1 MFRKF
6 FTVILLSTIALGT
19 SAQGQT
25 VSLDSCR
32 NMALRTNKALKMADA
47 GIEGAGYARKAAR
60 AAYLPAVDLSAGY
73 MYNQHK
79 VNLLGEDAK
88 LPTMTF
94 NPLTGKYDYNILIN
108 PATGQPVTD
117 PASGSPIPLEVAVI
131 PKEAMS
137 YDIHNV
143 MFGTVSLTQPVY
155 MGGAIRAMNEITKY
169 AELLAQSTRDA
180 AVQELIYAVDE
191 SYWTVVSLESKRKL
205 AESYLQLVDTLQ
217 RNVNAMLK
225 EGVATRSDSLR
236 VAVLRNEAAL
246 TLTKVDNGLSLS
258 RMALAQICGQP
269 IDTQLRPEDCDLKA
283 ADNMPGPVDYTMDQV
298 YASRPELETMRHSIS
313 IAEQKARLAKAA
325 MLPKV
330 SVIGSYTFMN
340 PNTINGFENRFGG
353 NFSVGA
359 ALTMPLW
366 HWGGNYYT
374 HKAAKAETTIQKL
387 ALAEAEDKIELQVN
401 QAKFKY
407 DEAYKTYNTTRTNL
421 LSADENLR
429 QARLGFKEGVM
440 TLQDVMAAQ
449 TGWLA
454 AHSEEIDAQIGVQLC
469 NVYLAK
475 VLGRLK

>member
-94 NPLTGKYDYNILIN
+94 NPLTGKYDYNILMN
-108 PATGQPVTD
+108 PTTGQPVTD

-191 SYWTVVSLESKRKL
+191 SYWTVVSLESKQKL

-269 IDTQLRPEDCDLKA
+269 IDAQLRPQDCDLNA
-283 ADNMPGPVDYTMDQV
+283 VDNMPGPVDYTMDQV

-440 TLQDVMAAQ
+440 TLQDVMTAQ